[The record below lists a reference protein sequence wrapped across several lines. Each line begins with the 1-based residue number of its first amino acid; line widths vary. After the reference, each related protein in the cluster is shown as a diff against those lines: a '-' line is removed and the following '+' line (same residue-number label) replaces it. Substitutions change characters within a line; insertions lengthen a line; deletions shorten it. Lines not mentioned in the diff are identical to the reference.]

1 MCHVIAHVGNEG
13 DYTYI
18 LNKEPTDPTLRSSAD
33 KIEFT
38 YLNIFIRKQ
47 FHL

>member
-1 MCHVIAHVGNEG
+1 MLEMK

-38 YLNIFIRKQ
+38 YLNILKPAKTST
-47 FHL
+47 